1 MQRSITSAAA
11 AILCTGW
18 LMFAIHPAAAQ
29 RSSPTQPP
37 PGAQGPST
45 TLSPASNVSDQQLDK
60 TAAAIKSLQGIRSSY
75 AQKLATAKPDEQD
88 KIAGE
93 ASAAMKKAVT
103 DQGLSVDEYNSI
115 VKLAQNDP
123 SIRARI
129 EQRLGTSEK

>member
-18 LMFAIHPAAAQ
+18 LIFAIHPAAAQ

-37 PGAQGPST
+37 PGGQGPST

-129 EQRLGTSEK
+129 EQRLGTPEK